1 MKTKFEELLFKA
13 DYTVSQAAASLG
25 YSESHIY
32 RWIRGEEMPRKGIV
46 RALELE
52 IEAKRKTAGPA
63 RFTFVDLFAG
73 IGGLR
78 RSLSECGGTCIFTSE
93 WDRFA
98 QQTYMANFPDNRPML
113 GDIAAVDA
121 ADIPEHDILS
131 AGFPC
136 QPFSLAGV
144 SKKNSLGRKHGFLD
158 ETQGTLFF
166 DWSSLKANHKEPV
179 RELEDHLFSYFFYVD
194 F

>member
-32 RWIRGEEMPRKGIV
+32 RWIRGEEIPRKGIV

-52 IEAKRKTAGPA
+52 IEARQIKERPA
-63 RFTFVDLFAG
+63 HFTFVDLFAG

-78 RSLSECGGTCIFTSE
+78 KSLSESGGTCIFTSE

-98 QQTYMANFPDNRPML
+98 QQTSWQTFRTIDQCL
-113 GDIAAVDA
+113 
-121 ADIPEHDILS
+121 
-131 AGFPC
+131 
-136 QPFSLAGV
+136 
-144 SKKNSLGRKHGFLD
+144 
-158 ETQGTLFF
+158 ET
-166 DWSSLKANHKEPV
+166 
-179 RELEDHLFSYFFYVD
+179 
-194 F
+194 